1 MNKQQIK
8 GMTNRVTGE
17 IKQQVGRL
25 TGDKSTV
32 VSGQAREAKGKL
44 QQGLGDAKEVVRH
57 DQRELEARETAELE
71 RERKA
76 TTRRDR

>member
-1 MNKQQIK
+1 MNKQQVK

-25 TGDKSTV
+25 TGDSSTV
-32 VSGQAREAKGKL
+32 ARGEAREIKGRV

-57 DQRELEARETAELE
+57 EERELDERELSDIE
-71 RERKA
+71 RERALK
-76 TTRRDR
+76 RDR